1 MSSRGVS
8 ALDVAAAEQIRALAG
23 RLHMSMFQVAD
34 AVGIPRST
42 FKRYWHASRPM
53 TLGDFENTLEV
64 LGSSYLWERV
74 RIRHRR
80 FEHEREGA
88 FNDDEVAV

>member
-1 MSSRGVS
+1 
-8 ALDVAAAEQIRALAG
+8 
-23 RLHMSMFQVAD
+23 MSMFQVAD

-80 FEHEREGA
+80 FEHEHEHEHEHEREGA